1 MTDTL
6 TSTAEVTQAVNYWYS
21 PVLLTRAVSNFIHT
35 RFGQVRDIP
44 QGSGTSIKFRRY
56 GNLTAA
62 TTALTEGVTPTGS
75 ALSIT
80 DVTATVLQYGDYV
93 TLSDVLQFSTLDPL
107 LVETANVLGDQ
118 AGETLD
124 TLCRNVL
131 VAGTTIQYASTAS
144 AVGDIT
150 ASMVLNA
157 TEVREA
163 VLTLHTNKAKY
174 ITEMIDPMDAYNTIP
189 VGRAYI
195 GIIHQKTLR
204 DLESDTNFI
213 PVQKYPSQAKVMED
227 EVGAMGNVR
236 FLMTPNAY
244 EVAEGSG
251 GAKVYKTL
259 IMGRDFYGITR
270 ISGEALKNIIKPLG
284 SAGSSDP
291 LDQRSTS
298 GWKATFIAKI
308 LNNAFG
314 VVVVHGATQ

>member
-1 MTDTL
+1 MDTIT
-6 TSTAEVTQAVNYWYS
+6 TSAEVTQATDNWYS
-21 PVLLTRAVSNFIHT
+21 PVLLTRAVSNFIFT

-44 QGSGTSIKFRRY
+44 EGNGMVIKFRRY

-62 TTALTEGVTPTGS
+62 TTALTEGVTPAGS

-144 AVGDIT
+144 QVSDIT
-150 ASMVLNA
+150 ASMVVNA
-157 TEVREA
+157 TEVKEA
-163 VLTLHTNKAKY
+163 VLTLRTNHAKM
-174 ITEMIDPMDAYNTIP
+174 ITEMIDPMDAFNTIP
-189 VGRAYI
+189 VGRAFI
-195 GIIHQKTLR
+195 GIIHPKVLR
-204 DLESDTNFI
+204 DLEGDTNFI

-227 EVGAMGNVR
+227 EVGALGNVR
-236 FLMTPNAY
+236 FLLSENSY
-244 EVAEGSG
+244 EVAEGSSS
-251 GAKVYKTL
+251 AKVYKSP
-259 IMGRDFYGITR
+259 IFGKDFYGITR
-270 ISGEALKNIIKPLG
+270 ISGQALKNIIKPLG
-284 SAGSSDP
+284 SAGTSDA

-298 GWKATFIAKI
+298 GWKATFITKI

-314 VVVVHGATQ
+314 VILVSGATQ